1 MALVLGVRVGGK
13 VRIGS
18 KETVETDKAS
28 ILTLTR
34 VRSLHEEVGVDVDG
48 TDYTITDKQ
57 TVEVLPR
64 VRVSLGTG
72 QRDFEQE
79 YVRLVFDAPFN
90 IRILRDEIA
99 DRPPN
104 P

>member
-1 MALVLGVRVGGK
+1 MALVIGVRVGGK

-18 KETVETDKAS
+18 KHAIEDGTNSV
-28 ILTLTR
+28 LTLTR
-34 VRSLHEEVGVDVDG
+34 VRSLTEEVGVDVDG
-48 TDYTITDKQ
+48 KDFTITDKQ
-57 TVEVLPR
+57 TIEVLPR

-72 QRDFEQE
+72 QREFEQE
-79 YVRLVFDAPFN
+79 YVRLVFDAPVN

-104 P
+104 E